1 MISLT
6 DVPRRLRKEHGIA
19 AGYREVY
26 KGVIDGVLPA
36 ERGSNGRWQIAEDD
50 LPSIA
55 EALVVARPSGP
66 SRAAKNSPR
75 ANGSTGRAPDDPAD

>member
-1 MISLT
+1 MINLT
-6 DVPRRLRKEHGIA
+6 DVPRRLKQEHGA
-19 AGYREVY
+19 KVTYRRVY
-26 KGVIDGVLPA
+26 VGVIDGSIPA

-75 ANGSTGRAPDDPAD
+75 ANGSTARAPDDPAD